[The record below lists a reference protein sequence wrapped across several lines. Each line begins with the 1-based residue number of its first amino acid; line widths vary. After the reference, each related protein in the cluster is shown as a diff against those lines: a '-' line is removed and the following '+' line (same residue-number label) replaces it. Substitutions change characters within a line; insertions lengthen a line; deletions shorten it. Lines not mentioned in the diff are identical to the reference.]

1 MPWRRRCRRAL
12 GLAIRLTES
21 ALPAPDAPRQVGP
34 AIARAVAFVVIFIL
48 CAAASATFVGPIADR
63 LARYAGA
70 PMRAEVLA
78 ELVAALAATAIMLRS
93 IDRAEWRTVELHR
106 AAAGV
111 RPLLAGFAGGSAIM
125 LAVCGALYA
134 MGMLAIVD
142 SPVTSSW
149 IAAALRVSV
158 VLLVASLAEEVI
170 CRGYLLSVIRD
181 GVGMPAAVVIT
192 SALFGLLHLSNAGS
206 TPQSVAVVTL
216 AGLLLASV
224 RIVFRS
230 LYAAWLAHFAWNWIM
245 AVPLHAPVS
254 GIQFESPGYKA
265 VTSGPEWLSGGS
277 WGPEGGVVAAA
288 GMLGG
293 LAYFYVRHRREES

>member
-1 MPWRRRCRRAL
+1 
-12 GLAIRLTES
+12 
-21 ALPAPDAPRQVGP
+21 
-34 AIARAVAFVVIFIL
+34 
-48 CAAASATFVGPIADR
+48 
-63 LARYAGA
+63 
-70 PMRAEVLA
+70 MRVEVLA

-93 IDRAEWRTVELHR
+93 IDRAEWSTIHFDR
-106 AAAGV
+106 AAARV
-111 RPLLAGFAGGSAIM
+111 RPLVMGFLAGCLLIGV
-125 LAVCGALYA
+125 VCGALSVL
-134 MGMLAIVD
+134 GMLSIVD

-149 IAAALRVSV
+149 IAAAARVSA
-158 VLLVASLAEEVI
+158 VLLVASLAEELI

-192 SALFGLLHLSNAGS
+192 SALFGLLHLGNAGS

-216 AGLLLASV
+216 AGLLLAMV
-224 RIVFRS
+224 RIALKS

-254 GIQFESPGYKA
+254 GIQFESPGYRA
-265 VTSGPEWLSGGS
+265 ITSGPAWLSGGP
-277 WGPEGGVVAAA
+277 WGPEGGVVAVL